1 MKRLA
6 KKLTLEVAHASG
18 RYLVPPEFL
27 SLITTWHCNFHC
39 QSCSVWE
46 KTNFQELNLEQ
57 WLPIILDLKTNLPAT
72 TFVEINGGEPL
83 LNKNLVLELIKELKS
98 SFKTV
103 ALNTNGSLINEEII
117 KELEVAGLDILKLS
131 FYSLDPTVHNKL
143 RGDERAYDQAKKTI
157 DLLQDKSIKLE
168 IGILLTSQNISGL
181 PELITW
187 LETLPNITIVLQPLD
202 EKVESSESKNFQTN
216 QLLSNL
222 WPNRNQSE
230 IFFNWLATRNN
241 LKIKNSPHRLSMIR
255 RYYLEPSSIMD
266 YRCFAG
272 QRNLVVYPN
281 GGVALCFKRGII
293 GNLSQTTLNT
303 LLKSQTTKDERR
315 KIQHCQK
322 YCRIIGCN
330 FSRGLKEI
338 FLK

>member
-6 KKLTLEVAHASG
+6 KKLTLEIAYASG
-18 RYLVPPEFL
+18 RYLAPPEFL

-46 KTNFQELNLEQ
+46 KTSFQELNLEQ
-57 WLPIILDLKTNLPAT
+57 WLPIILDLKTTMPAT

-117 KELEVAGLDILKLS
+117 KELEAAGLNILKLS

-143 RGDERAYDQAKKTI
+143 RGDERAYEQAKKTI
-157 DLLQDKSIKLE
+157 DLLQNKSIKLE
-168 IGILLTSQNISGL
+168 IGILLTAQNISGL
-181 PELITW
+181 SELITW
-187 LETLPNITIVLQPLD
+187 LETLPNATIILQPLD
-202 EKVESSESKNFQTN
+202 EKVESSESKNSQTN

-222 WPNRNQSE
+222 WPNRSQSE
-230 IFFNWLATRNN
+230 IFFNWLATSHN
-241 LKIKNSPHRLSMIR
+241 LKIKNSPHSLSMIR

-272 QRNLVVYPN
+272 QRNLAIYPN
-281 GGVALCFKRGII
+281 GDVALCFKRGII
-293 GNLSQTTLNT
+293 GNLSQTALSN